1 MIVKD
6 PNKPRTPPPKRSA
19 VLVRISEFLQ
29 DRFSLEEDREDEAGV
44 IQSISRGIEFRGIS
58 LWTLIFAIFIA
69 SIGLNVNSTAVI
81 IGAMLIS
88 PLMGPIMGI
97 GLGVGINDLTM
108 IGRALKNLSLAVFI
122 SILTS
127 TAYFLIS
134 PLHIAQSE
142 LLSRTSP
149 SVWDAFIAFFG
160 GLAGIVAGSSRDKV
174 TNVIPGVAIATALM
188 PPLCTAGYGLSTGN
202 LYYFA
207 GAFYLFLINS
217 VCISLATLLMVRFLG
232 YHQKEYPTPEIERRV
247 RSTIWMAVLVVVV
260 PSSYLGAQLVRKTI
274 FEQEAKQFITN
285 ECNFQYR
292 QLINYTAHFNQGKGS
307 TLELSLVGESLPKD
321 SINFLRSKMPTYGLE
336 DTQLIVKQGN
346 FKDAEVDVDAIKTTV
361 TDQVIKYSQASIA
374 RKDHEI
380 DSLKRYIDLTQ
391 TSRLS
396 VADLRNE
403 LKTLMP
409 DVQTFTAS
417 RSLVMTGNKATPDTV
432 MLVYAKFSR
441 RHTRAERQRIEKWLQ
456 SRTKSKRIKL
466 LIE

>member
-1 MIVKD
+1 
-6 PNKPRTPPPKRSA
+6 
-19 VLVRISEFLQ
+19 
-29 DRFSLEEDREDEAGV
+29 
-44 IQSISRGIEFRGIS
+44 
-58 LWTLIFAIFIA
+58 
-69 SIGLNVNSTAVI
+69 
-81 IGAMLIS
+81 
-88 PLMGPIMGI
+88 MGPIMGI

-108 IGRALKNLSLAVFI
+108 IGRALKNLGLAVFI
-122 SILTS
+122 SLLTS

-217 VCISLATLLMVRFLG
+217 VCISLATLIMVRFLG

-292 QLINYTAHFNQGKGS
+292 QLINYTAHFNRGEGS
-307 TLELSLVGESLPKD
+307 LLELSLVGEPLPKD
-321 SINFLRSKMPTYGLE
+321 SINLLRSKMPPYGLG
-336 DTQLIVKQGN
+336 DTQLVVKQGN
-346 FKDAEVDVDAIKTTV
+346 FKDAPVDVDAIKTTV

-374 RKDHEI
+374 RKDHLI
-380 DSLKRYIDLTQ
+380 DSLRRYIDLTQ

-409 DVQTFTAS
+409 DVQTFTAA
-417 RSLVMTGNKATPDTV
+417 RSLVMNGNKATPDTV

>member
-1 MIVKD
+1 MIVND
-6 PNKPRTPPPKRSA
+6 PNLPRTRRPKRSA
-19 VLVRISEFLQ
+19 VLNRIGAFLQ

-44 IQSISRGIEFRGIS
+44 IQSISRGIEFRGIN

-108 IGRALKNLSLAVFI
+108 IGRALKNLGLAVFI
-122 SILTS
+122 SLLTS
-127 TAYFLIS
+127 TAYFFIS

-160 GLAGIVAGSSRDKV
+160 GLAGIVAGSSRDKI

-202 LYYFA
+202 LFYFA

-274 FEQEAKQFITN
+274 FEQDAKQFVTN

-292 QLINYTAHFNQGKGS
+292 QLINYTARFNRGNS
-307 TLELSLVGESLPKD
+307 TLELTLVGEPLPKD
-321 SINFLRSKMPTYGLE
+321 SINLLRSKMPPYGLGE
-336 DTQLIVKQGN
+336 TQLIVKQGN
-346 FKDAEVDVDAIKTTV
+346 LKDAAVDVDAIKTTV
-361 TDQVIKYSQASIA
+361 TDQVIKYSQSSIA
-374 RKDHEI
+374 RKDHII
-380 DSLKRYIDLTQ
+380 DSLRRYIDLTE

-417 RSLVMTGNKATPDTV
+417 RSLVMNGNKTTPDTV

-441 RHTRAERQRIEKWLQ
+441 RHTRAERLRIEKWLQ

>member
-1 MIVKD
+1 MIVND
-6 PNKPRTPPPKRSA
+6 PKLPRAKRPSGLA
-19 VLVRISEFLQ
+19 RIGAFLQ

-44 IQSISRGIEFRGIS
+44 IQSISRGIKFKGIN
-58 LWTLIFAIFIA
+58 LWTLIFAILVA
-69 SIGLNVNSTAVI
+69 SIGLNVNSTAVV

-97 GLGVGINDLTM
+97 GLGVGINDLKM
-108 IGRALKNLSLAVFI
+108 IGRALNNLAVAAFI
-122 SILTS
+122 SLLTS
-127 TAYFLIS
+127 TAYFLVS

-160 GLAGIVAGSSRDKV
+160 GLAGIVAGSSRDKI
-174 TNVIPGVAIATALM
+174 TNVVPGVAIATALM
-188 PPLCTAGYGLSTGN
+188 PPLCTAGYGLASGN

-207 GAFYLFLINS
+207 GALYLFLINS
-217 VCISLATLLMVRFLG
+217 ICISLATLLMVRFLG

-247 RSTIWMAVLVVVV
+247 RTTIWMAVLVVVV
-260 PSSYLGAQLVRKTI
+260 PSSYLGYQIVRKTI
-274 FEQEAKQFITN
+274 FEQNAKEFITD

-292 QLINYTAHFNQGKGS
+292 QLIDYTARFNRKQS
-307 TLELSLVGESLPKD
+307 TLELTLVGEPLPKD
-321 SINFLRSKMPTYGLE
+321 SINLLRSKMPPYGLA
-336 DTQLIVKQGN
+336 DVQLIVRQGS
-346 FKDAEVDVDAIKTTV
+346 FKDAKVDVDAIKTTV
-361 TDQVIKYSQASIA
+361 TDQVIKYSQASNA
-374 RKDHEI
+374 RKDHTI
-380 DSLKRYIDLTQ
+380 DSLRRYIELTQ
-391 TSRLS
+391 TSRMS

-409 DVQTFTAS
+409 DVQTFTAAP
-417 RSLVMTGNKATPDTV
+417 SLIMNGNKTTPDTV

-456 SRTKSKRIKL
+456 KRTKSKRIKL